1 MKGAIDMS
9 STFSGILT
17 WLQGNLATVLI
28 SGALLA
34 VVVLIIVF
42 QIRKKKKGG
51 GCSCGCA
58 DCPMHKNGQCGH
70 G

>member
-9 STFSGILT
+9 ANFSGILT
-17 WLQGNLATVLI
+17 WLQGNLATILI
-28 SGALLA
+28 SCALLA

-70 G
+70 